1 MKKLLSGVL
10 TVIMFFSI
18 LATACLIATRN
29 SISSNSMGKMMD
41 VLVEEY
47 DIIDEFGGVAKDE
60 IEDLF
65 ENKKFKKITSEL
77 LSDYLK
83 YTVRITDKEPDFTKF
98 VEYVA
103 EETDS
108 DYDDDEIEDIID
120 ELERNMEN
128 ERISEDD
135 ESAGVIKAIF
145 SGSTLIITLL
155 ISLACAFGI
164 YSLNKDSKK
173 TVRRVGIISIINGA
187 LIMGLGSLLMNF
199 IEQEAGPSEEVMMT
213 VVEIMLN
220 NFTTIGIICI
230 ILGIAL
236 VALSPKIKTMLSNM
250 KQSNLDN
257 SAVTK

>member
-18 LATACLIATRN
+18 LATAGLIATRN

-47 DIIDEFGGVAKDE
+47 DIIDGFGEVTKDE

-65 ENKKFKKITSEL
+65 ENKKLKKITSEL

-103 EETDS
+103 EETDV
-108 DYDDDEIEDIID
+108 DYDDDEIEDLIE
-120 ELERNMEN
+120 ELESEMEN

-145 SGSTLIITLL
+145 SGSSLIVTLL
-155 ISLACAFGI
+155 ISVACAFGI
-164 YSLNKDSKK
+164 YSLNKNSKK
-173 TVRRVGIISIINGA
+173 TVRRVGIISIINGV
-187 LIMGLGSLLMNF
+187 LIMGLGSLLMNV
-199 IEQEAGPSEEVMMT
+199 IEQEAGSSEEVMMT

-220 NFTTIGIICI
+220 NFTTIGIVCI
-230 ILGIAL
+230 ILGIVL
-236 VALSPKIKTMLSNM
+236 VVLSPKITTMLSNVN
-250 KQSNLDN
+250 KSNQ
-257 SAVTK
+257 